1 MMMKKQ
7 QLKNNQGIYFPL
19 MNQKGLKGFITPF
32 FAGHLAID
40 HDHYVLEPTSER
52 NLYHQTSRNVMF
64 FINDIRH
71 DLNGLLKHQQDTTF
85 TYETGLSYQKVTR
98 EVDQIII
105 ETTSFLVSETNV
117 ERHHIKVV
125 NHHDFP
131 VTFQAISAVELY
143 GRSAENQRD
152 HRHVTSLLNVTEIHP
167 QVVLMQPTLHF
178 DETGHHLNSYA
189 YGVSFQMIGHENLG
203 ASPTLDRF
211 IGEGS
216 LLYPKGLDDI
226 VSSGTFYGYET
237 IASFQTEVIT
247 LQPNEEKNIMLAIG
261 VDKNKENL
269 KQSLIDALDYHSFE
283 LELKRSERF
292 YQPYINDLS
301 FQLISKEVSHR
312 LQFVSLQPLFRRV
325 MGNSYLP
332 HHDYGKGG
340 RGWRDLWQDLIALNM
355 YYDPQVYEMLYQY
368 FKGIRLDGS
377 NATIIGDQP
386 GSFKADRNAI
396 ARVWSDHGA
405 WPFITLLMYI
415 HETGDL
421 AFLMRKQAY
430 FSDHLYGYGKFKTQ
444 DKPGFTAYQG
454 TILEHI
460 LIQHIVA
467 LHHVGAH
474 GYIKLMDADWNDGLD
489 MGHEHGETIAFTMM
503 YVNNINALIELIER
517 LDVET
522 FELYEPIQHVILNTI
537 SLDEYFQ
544 TREIKVSVIT
554 KVDLVNALKKLYE
567 RHLKHLQKAYV
578 DDVYQSYYDHQG
590 NLLDDSN
597 TVMLT
602 GQAMAL
608 LNKIATQDQAIKLAK
623 KTKQKLYQKHLGGYQ
638 LNSLYQ
644 KEKQPLGRAFYFAYG
659 HKENG
664 AVFSHMVMM
673 YAYGLYQYNLKH
685 DGREAWL
692 TVLEQAM
699 KSNSQVYEGIP
710 EYFNDQGKGKYLYLT
725 GSASWLLYLLRHQV
739 FGLKFKFG
747 KLYLEPQ
754 LTRQDFIDQLATI
767 DTKTFGNHT
776 TIHYHLETDSD
787 DYHIKKIIADN
798 QNITLPIEK
807 HYKII
812 HVYIGD
818 KNGL

>member
-1 MMMKKQ
+1 MMIKKQ

-19 MNQKGLKGFITPF
+19 MNQKGLKGFLTPF
-32 FAGHLAID
+32 FAGHLALD

-52 NLYHQTSRNVMF
+52 NLYHHSSRNVMF
-64 FINDIRH
+64 FINNKRF
-71 DLNGLLKHQQDTTF
+71 DLNGLLPHQQDTTF
-85 TYETGLSYQKVTR
+85 IYETGLSYQKVTR
-98 EVDQIII
+98 EVEGIII
-105 ETTSFLVSETNV
+105 ETTSFLVSETNI
-117 ERHHIKVV
+117 ERHHIKVL
-125 NHHDFP
+125 NKHHLP

-152 HRHVTSLLNVTEIHP
+152 HRHVTSLLNVIEINP
-167 QVVLMQPTLHF
+167 QVLLMQPTLHF
-178 DETGHHLNSYA
+178 DETGHHLNTYT
-189 YGVSFQMIGHENLG
+189 YGVSFQMIGHDNLG
-203 ASPTLDRF
+203 VSPTLDRF

-216 LLYPKGLDDI
+216 LIYPKGLHDI

-237 IASFQTEVIT
+237 MASFQTEVIT
-247 LQPNEEKNIMLAIG
+247 LQPNEEKHIMLAIG
-261 VDKNKENL
+261 VDQNKDGL
-269 KQSLIDALDYHSFE
+269 KQSLLDALQYESFS
-283 LELKRSERF
+283 LELKRSETF

-301 FQLISKEVSHR
+301 FELISKEVSNR
-312 LQFVSLQPLFRRV
+312 LQFISLQPLFRRV

-332 HHDYGKGG
+332 HHDYGRGG

-355 YYDPQVYEMLYQY
+355 YYDPKVYEMLYQY
-368 FKGIRLDGS
+368 FKGIRLDGT

-396 ARVWSDHGA
+396 SRVWSDHGA
-405 WPFITLLMYI
+405 WPLITLLMYI

-421 AFLMRKQAY
+421 SFLMRKQAY
-430 FSDHLYGYGKFKTQ
+430 FSDHLYGYGKFKKQ
-444 DKPGFTAYQG
+444 EKPGFTEYQG

-460 LIQHIVA
+460 LIQHVVA

-489 MGHEHGETIAFTMM
+489 MGHEHGETVAFTMM
-503 YVNNINALIELIER
+503 YVNNVHALKELIQK
-517 LDVET
+517 LDVES
-522 FELYEPIQHVILNTI
+522 FELYEPMKDLILNKI
-537 SLDEYFQ
+537 SLDDYFKVN
-544 TREIKVSVIT
+544 EIKVSIIP
-554 KVDLVNALKKLYE
+554 KVDLLNALEKLYE
-567 RHLKHLQKAYV
+567 MHLQHLQKAFV
-578 DDVYQSYYDHQG
+578 NDVFQSYYDHQG
-590 NLLDDSN
+590 KVLDDSN

-608 LNKIATQDQAIKLAK
+608 LNQIATQDQAIKIAK

-644 KEKQPLGRAFYFAYG
+644 KDKHPLGRAFYFAYG

-673 YAYGLYQYNLKH
+673 YAYGLYQYNLKE
-685 DGREAWL
+685 DAREAWL

-699 KSNSQVYEGIP
+699 DKNSQVYEGIP

-739 FGLKFKFG
+739 FGLKFKLG

-754 LTRQDFIDQLATI
+754 LTKKDFINRLATI
-767 DTKTFGNHT
+767 NTKTFGKHT
-776 TIHYHLETDSD
+776 TIQYHLEAKSQNQF
-787 DYHIKKIIADN
+787 IKTIIAD
-798 QNITLPIEK
+798 QQEISLPIEK
-807 HYKII
+807 HYETI

>member
-52 NLYHQTSRNVMF
+52 NLYHHTSRNVMF
-64 FINDIRH
+64 FINNKRY
-71 DLNGLLKHQQDTTF
+71 DLNGLLPHQLETTF

-117 ERHHIKVV
+117 ERHKIKVV

-152 HRHVTSLLNVTEIHP
+152 HRHVTSLLNVTEFHP

-178 DETGHHLNSYA
+178 DETGHHLNAYT

-226 VSSGTFYGYET
+226 VASGTFYGYET

-269 KQSLIDALDYHSFE
+269 KQSLIDALDYHSFD

-301 FQLISKEVSHR
+301 FQLISKEVSQR

-355 YYDPQVYEMLYQY
+355 YYDPQVYDMLYQY

-396 ARVWSDHGA
+396 TRVWSDHGA
-405 WPFITLLMYI
+405 WPLITLLMYI

-444 DKPGFTAYQG
+444 DKPGFTEYQG

-460 LIQHIVA
+460 LIQHVVA

-503 YVNNINALIELIER
+503 YANNINALIELIER

-544 TREIKVSVIT
+544 TREIKVSVIS
-554 KVDLVNALKKLYE
+554 KVDLVDALEKLYE
-567 RHLKHLQKAYV
+567 KHLKHLQKAFV
-578 DDVYQSYYDHQG
+578 DDIYQSYYGHQG
-590 NLLDDSN
+590 KLLDDSN

-623 KTKQKLYQKHLGGYQ
+623 KTKQKLYQQHLGGYQ
-638 LNSLYQ
+638 LNSMYQ
-644 KEKQPLGRAFYFAYG
+644 KEKKPLGRAFYFAYG

-699 KSNSQVYEGIP
+699 NTNSQVYEGIP

-747 KLYLEPQ
+747 KLFLEPQ
-754 LTRQDFIDQLATI
+754 LTRKDFIDQLATI

-787 DYHIKKIIADN
+787 DHRIKKIIADN
-798 QNITLPIEK
+798 QDITLPIEK